1 MMTHTTTEELYEELS
16 LLLGLYIDLPYTN
29 VRNARET
36 LHEYYIVD
44 KISRIDDTNTIEIE
58 IWLKSIETD
67 GDYKMTPREFYHA
80 ARVVVRKQT

>member
-16 LLLGLYIDLPYTN
+16 LLLGLYIDLPYTS

-44 KISRIDDTNTIEIE
+44 KISCIDGTDTIE